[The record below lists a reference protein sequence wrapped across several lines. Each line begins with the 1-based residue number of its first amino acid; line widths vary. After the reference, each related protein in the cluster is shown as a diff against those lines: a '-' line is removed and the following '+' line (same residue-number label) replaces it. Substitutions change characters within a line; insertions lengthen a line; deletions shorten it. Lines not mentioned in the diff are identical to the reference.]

1 METVKAL
8 LATPVDTLDRVIAYE
23 QGELRMPEIIAL
35 FQDLVDTG
43 LAWKLQ
49 GHYGRV
55 ATAMIAAGYVKPVVQ

>member
-8 LATPVDTLDRVIAYE
+8 IHTPVDTLDRIIAYE
-23 QGELRMPEIIAL
+23 QGELHMPEIIEL
-35 FQDLVDTG
+35 FQDLVNSG
-43 LAWKLQ
+43 LAWSLQ